1 MTKEQRDYFLKICQL
16 ISNDSAPNG
25 AITVQGNLNDLM
37 PFFLKFLG
45 EAELNETGI
54 SFLIKLIDSK
64 YIWKSIEF
72 HLNKILSLLL
82 AYKGPKSY

>member
-1 MTKEQRDYFLKICQL
+1 
-16 ISNDSAPNG
+16 
-25 AITVQGNLNDLM
+25 M
-37 PFFLKFLG
+37 PFFLKFLA

-64 YIWKSIEF
+64 YIWKGIEF

-82 AYKGPKSY
+82 AYKGQKSYEVGVKLSQLVNSFSDKYPILRDIFIGYDD